1 MKMILVDVDI
11 GKNPYLWFRDGEKV
25 VEKSEEFI
33 PEFFVLGDNLDELLD
48 LKVNGIRYVEN
59 RKIKTIDGIYD
70 GIAIGTQPSYF
81 YSIVENV
88 DGFGNY
94 SKYRIYNGDVRLS
107 VMYLSSKN
115 LFPFW
120 DGSDRFSILK
130 NNEMKILEMKYNG
143 TIKINNKNFEENS
156 FKKIEDEIESQ
167 DPDIIIFWNGD
178 KYLEKIVPKFGREFK
193 MGRRYGWREIKSREY
208 FSYGREYYR
217 EQAYIPRGRI
227 LIDPLTS
234 FLFNESGIDGIIH
247 ASRISG
253 LQASYAA
260 RSTPGTLVSTME
272 IYTALLSGIGVPMH
286 KTYIEREKD
295 LETLVKADRGGVVF
309 QPIPGFYWNVYEI
322 DYTSMY
328 PSIIVRKNLSPETM
342 NVKCNNYISVPE
354 INYTVCMDKRG
365 FLSSALEPLLNLR
378 ILTKKSGEER
388 IKRIDKAL
396 KWMLVTSFGYTGY
409 RNAKFGS
416 IEVHEA
422 INAFAREIL
431 VKTKEIAEKNGF
443 KFIHGIVDSIWIEG
457 NGNIEKLL
465 NEINEMSGL
474 FMDLS
479 GIYTWLKIVK
489 EKNADVGS
497 LNRYISRKSDGS
509 FKIRGI
515 MLRRSDTPKYIS
527 KFQEDC
533 LSILS
538 SLDSPEKIND
548 VRNKIIDV
556 YKKYLEDLFM
566 RNVNIKDLLI
576 EKRVTRSPWEYE
588 KNIPQK
594 NILDE
599 FFKKGI
605 ELHAGERIKMLVYN
619 EKPLRAVS
627 EEKAENVD
635 YSITFYSRILRDAL
649 LEIMP

>member
-1 MKMILVDVDI
+1 MILVDVDI
-11 GKNPYLWFRDGEKV
+11 GKNAHLWFRDGERV
-25 VEKSEEFI
+25 VEKIEEFI
-33 PEFFVLGDNLDELLD
+33 PEFYVLGENLDELLD
-48 LKVNGIRYVEN
+48 LKIKGIKYVKN
-59 RKIKTIDGIYD
+59 KKIKTIDGVYD
-70 GIAIGTQPSYF
+70 GIAIGTIPSYF
-81 YSIVENV
+81 YNIVENV
-88 DGFGNY
+88 DRFGNF
-94 SKYRIYNGDVRLS
+94 SRYRIYNGDVRLS
-107 VMYLSSKN
+107 VMYLSWKK

-130 NNEMKILEMKYNG
+130 NNDLKILEMKYNG
-143 TIKINNKNFEENS
+143 NVKINNKSFEENS
-156 FKKIEDEIESQ
+156 FRMIEEEIESQ

-178 KYLEKIVPKFGREFK
+178 KYLEKIVPKFGKEFK
-193 MGRRYGWREIKSREY
+193 IGRRYGWREIKSREY

-217 EQAYIPRGRI
+217 ERAFIPRGRI
-227 LIDPLTS
+227 IIDPLTS

-272 IYTALLSGIGVPMH
+272 VYTALLNGIGVPMH
-286 KTYIEREKD
+286 KTYIEKEKD

-309 QPIPGFYWNVYEI
+309 QPVPGFYWNVYEI

-328 PSIIVRKNLSPETM
+328 PSIIVTKNLSPETV
-342 NVKCNNYISVPE
+342 NVNCNNYITVPE

-365 FLSSALEPLLNLR
+365 FLSQALESLLKLR
-378 ILTKKSGEER
+378 ILTKKSENER
-388 IKRIDKAL
+388 IKKIDKAL

-422 INAFAREIL
+422 INAFSRDIL
-431 VKTKEIAEKNGF
+431 VKTKEIAEINGF
-443 KFIHGIVDSIWIEG
+443 RFIHGIVDSIWVEG
-457 NGNIEKLL
+457 NGDIEKTIK
-465 NEINEMSGL
+465 EINEMSGL
-474 FMDLS
+474 FIDLS
-479 GIYTWLKIVK
+479 GFYTWLKIIK
-489 EKNADVGS
+489 EKGGDVGA
-497 LNRYISRKSDGS
+497 LNRYIARKSDGS

-515 MLRRSDTPKYIS
+515 MLRRSDTPKFIS
-527 KFQEDC
+527 NFQGDC
-533 LSILS
+533 LKILS

-548 VRNKIIDV
+548 VREKIINI
-556 YKKYLEDLFM
+556 YRKYLDDLSL
-566 RNVNIKDLLI
+566 RKVNAKDLLI
-576 EKRVTRSPWEYE
+576 EKRVSRVPWEYE

-605 ELHAGERIKMLVYN
+605 ELHPGERIKMLVYN
-619 EKPLRAVS
+619 EKPVRAVG

-649 LEIMP
+649 LEIIP